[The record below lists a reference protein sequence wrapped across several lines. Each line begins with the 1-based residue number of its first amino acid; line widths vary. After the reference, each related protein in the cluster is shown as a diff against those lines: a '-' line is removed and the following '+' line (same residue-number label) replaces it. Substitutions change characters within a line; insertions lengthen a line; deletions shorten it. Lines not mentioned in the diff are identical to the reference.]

1 MAVIKKITAPGL
13 NVSNYGKNI
22 QEQFNNIDDNFQA
35 LSNADYVR
43 GAKGEGLDLIYVSI
57 DNNGTFTFKED
68 KEFLED
74 GVLDGESGKVLKNSI
89 INAFKNYVTGDT
101 WYYGSSY
108 TFYVEENDG
117 SYKVH
122 NIYPIIYIHQDH
134 INLEDDKNEYL
145 EFEYSDSGVLRLVN
159 IKKFPSLY
167 YDTAKN
173 RYCWYVNGKKSGI
186 IAQGEPGTDGAPG
199 PGMDF
204 EVAWVDTDAW
214 DKDGTGTF
222 HRLKRVYWNNKLQDF
237 DPVVGGDTNNAIL
250 SEQDVEW
257 IRSGRAEWLA
267 ANKNRTFLIVG
278 GVQDT
283 SKTDT
288 QSDDIEVDSQADET
302 ADGSTD
308 NINDTVINVLHLCKL
323 VKLNYSELLTKYTID
338 TADIPTVKDPI
349 LSYEGGNSGII
360 KVPITT
366 LSEEGSDTTPTKT
379 AVLGTTSTRVPA
391 SSSGLSATLIDGSI
405 IKDTTIISALPIYS
419 TEVTD
424 SAKTSIKNQYSTI
437 VASNNI
443 LADAKQITAGD
454 VTIINQDVIQSCST
468 ALNKTVDDVWGVYL
482 TPDNRYMLS
491 SLISSGTGAGF
502 AASLTDMYYNTTNS
516 TVLRYIWWN
525 DNGGDK
531 AGDNGIVL
539 YNDNDSGNSY
549 LNILHVETPGK
560 SAMGSQP
567 PVDLKA
573 TRSTRVKIGDINV
586 GDGDDGAGY
595 LYVDNINSN
604 NINSNNI
611 NSENVNTN
619 KISVPSTNRTTTID
633 KDGVNTN
640 KISVPGTN
648 GATTTIGKDGV
659 NTNEISVSS
668 NPKTSIKKISNTNKI
683 IDLVTVTVDNP
694 DWSKWTCIDFPQIIY
709 NIMKD
714 VGDNFGN
721 NIINISYSGDNFDLK
736 IRKYDT
742 GNKYKMTGYID
753 FYGDNDAD
761 NVGHMIV
768 DTFFNC
774 EYTDSRVTKVTIPY
788 RTDGT
793 NNDNSPWALPYAGWD
808 KNKIDS
814 ISEKAIG
821 LSSMS
826 GPYMESIAVNS
837 VAEPTITH
845 TYIDFP
851 KTYKYLGSG
860 DEAHGAYFG
869 TSNVV
874 ELVKKDSDNSYILNP
889 TSNPIS
895 GENKYNID
903 LISDV
908 DISITSTNI
917 TTFNKSRWITKT
929 SYPAN

>member
-122 NIYPIIYIHQDH
+122 NIYPIIYLHQDH

-214 DKDGTGTF
+214 DKDGAGTF

-250 SEQDVEW
+250 SEQDMEW

-405 IKDTTIISALPIYS
+405 IKDTTLISALPIYS

-454 VTIINQDVIQSCST
+454 VTIINQDVIQSYST

-502 AASLTDMYYNTTNS
+502 AASLTDMYYNTNNS

-539 YNDNDSGNSY
+539 YNDNDNDSGSSY

-560 SAMGSQP
+560 FAMGSQP
-567 PVDLKA
+567 PEDLKA
-573 TRSTRVKIGDINV
+573 AGDTHVKIGNKS
-586 GDGDDGAGY
+586 GDKGAGY
-595 LYVDNINSN
+595 LYVDNINS
-604 NINSNNI
+604 
-611 NSENVNTN
+611 TN
-619 KISVPSTNRTTTID
+619 
-633 KDGVNTN
+633 VNTN

-648 GATTTIGKDGV
+648 KTTIDGGGVNTAQIVSSQISVPDANGVTTTINNTGV
-659 NTNEISVSS
+659 NTNKISVSNEISFSS

-721 NIINISYSGDNFDLK
+721 NITNISYSGDNFDLK
-736 IRKYDT
+736 IRKTTTD
-742 GNKYKMTGYID
+742 NKYKMTGYVD
-753 FYGDNDAD
+753 FYGNEAAD
-761 NVGHMIV
+761 EVGHMIV
-768 DTFFNC
+768 DTFFDYDN
-774 EYTDSRVTKVTIPY
+774 EKVTIPY
-788 RTDGT
+788 RTDGGV
-793 NNDNSPWALPYAGWD
+793 DDSLWVLPYAGWD
-808 KNKIDS
+808 KKMKIDS

-837 VAEPTITH
+837 IDSGPTITH

-851 KTYKYLGSG
+851 KKYKYLGSD
-860 DEAHGAYFG
+860 DEAHGADFG

-874 ELVKKDSDNSYILNP
+874 ELVKNDSGNSYILNP

-903 LISDV
+903 LLSDV

-929 SYPAN
+929 SYTAN

>member
-43 GAKGEGLDLIYVSI
+43 GARGEGLDLIYVSI

-108 TFYVEENDG
+108 TFYVEENDS

-122 NIYPIIYIHQDH
+122 NIYPIIYLHQDH
-134 INLEDDKNEYL
+134 ANLEDDKNEYL

-283 SKTDT
+283 SKTD
-288 QSDDIEVDSQADET
+288 
-302 ADGSTD
+302 
-308 NINDTVINVLHLCKL
+308 NTVINVLHLCKL
-323 VKLNYSELLTKYTID
+323 VKLNYSELLAKYTID
-338 TADIPTVKDPI
+338 TADIPAVKDPI

-360 KVPITT
+360 KVPVTT

-405 IKDTTIISALPIYS
+405 IKDTTLISALPIYS

-539 YNDNDSGNSY
+539 YNDTATGY

-560 SAMGSQP
+560 FAMGSQP
-567 PVDLKA
+567 PEDLKVKA
-573 TRSTRVKIGDINV
+573 AGDTHVKIGNKS
-586 GDGDDGAGY
+586 GDKGAGH

-611 NSENVNTN
+611 NSKNVNTDA
-619 KISVPSTNRTTTID
+619 ISVPGTNKTTING
-633 KDGVNTN
+633 DGVNTN

-648 GATTTIGKDGV
+648 GATTTINDTGV
-659 NTNEISVSS
+659 NTSEISVSS
-668 NPKTSIKKISNTNKI
+668 KLGSSVKKIFNTNKI
-683 IDLVTVTVDNP
+683 IGLVIAGNPVGDN
-694 DWSKWTCIDFPQIIY
+694 WTCIDFPQIIY

-721 NIINISYSGDNFDLK
+721 NIANISYSGDNFDLK
-736 IRKYDT
+736 IRKTTTD
-742 GNKYKMTGYID
+742 NKYKMTGYID
-753 FYGDNDAD
+753 FYGNEAAD
-761 NVGHMIV
+761 EVGHMIV
-768 DTFFNC
+768 DTFFDYDN
-774 EYTDSRVTKVTIPY
+774 EKVTIPY

-793 NNDNSPWALPYAGWD
+793 NKDNSPWALPYAGWD

-826 GPYMESIAVNS
+826 GPYMESITVNS
-837 VAEPTITH
+837 INPGL
-845 TYIDFP
+845 TYVNIDFP
-851 KTYKYLGSG
+851 KKYKYISQ
-860 DEAHGAYFG
+860 ESAYGVDFG
-869 TSNVV
+869 INSNEV
-874 ELVKKDSDNSYILNP
+874 ELAEESNRYVLKP
-889 TSNPIS
+889 EVTS
-895 GENKYNID
+895 ENKNRIA
-903 LISDV
+903 LLSKV
-908 DISITSTNI
+908 ELNSSQTSI

>member
-43 GAKGEGLDLIYVSI
+43 GARGEGLDLIYVSI
-57 DNNGTFTFKED
+57 DNEGTFTFKED

-122 NIYPIIYIHQDH
+122 NIYPIIYLHQDH

-214 DKDGTGTF
+214 DKDGAGTF

-308 NINDTVINVLHLCKL
+308 NTVINVLHLCKL

-338 TADIPTVKDPI
+338 TADIPAVKDPI

-379 AVLGTTSTRVPA
+379 AVLGTSSTRVPA

-405 IKDTTIISALPIYS
+405 IKDTALISALPIYS

-525 DNGGDK
+525 DNGNDK
-531 AGDNGIVL
+531 AGDDGIVL
-539 YNDNDSGNSY
+539 YNNDNDNVNSY

-560 SAMGSQP
+560 FAMGSQP
-567 PVDLKA
+567 PEDLKA
-573 TRSTRVKIGDINV
+573 AGDTHVKIGNKS
-586 GDGDDGAGY
+586 GDKGAGH
-595 LYVDNINSN
+595 LYVDNINS
-604 NINSNNI
+604 
-611 NSENVNTN
+611 EKVNTN
-619 KISVPSTNRTTTID
+619 EISVPGTNKTTIDGDGVNTVQMVSSKILVPDANGATTTINNT
-633 KDGVNTN
+633 GVNTN
-640 KISVPGTN
+640 KISVS
-648 GATTTIGKDGV
+648 
-659 NTNEISVSS
+659 NEISVSS

-721 NIINISYSGDNFDLK
+721 NITNISYSGDNFDLK
-736 IRKYDT
+736 IRKTTTD
-742 GNKYKMTGYID
+742 NKYKMTGYID
-753 FYGDNDAD
+753 FYGNEAAD
-761 NVGHMIV
+761 EIGHMIV
-768 DTFFNC
+768 DTFFN
-774 EYTDSRVTKVTIPY
+774 YDDSKVTIPY

-808 KNKIDS
+808 KNEIDS

-826 GPYMESIAVNS
+826 GPYMESTTVVTTVSPQNTQVS
-837 VAEPTITH
+837 
-845 TYIDFP
+845 IDFP
-851 KTYKYLGSG
+851 KNYNYLSGVGTHGVDFGISEKVVFKYVTGG
-860 DEAHGAYFG
+860 G
-869 TSNVV
+869 NN
-874 ELVKKDSDNSYILNP
+874 KYILTKVNDNTSLSEVQPINLLSHVSINP
-889 TSNPIS
+889 SQIS
-895 GENKYNID
+895 
-903 LISDV
+903 
-908 DISITSTNI
+908 I
-917 TTFNKSRWITKT
+917 TTFNKSHWITKT